1 MTEHLLGALVA
12 ALLAENRRT
21 DSPWHHYIEFL
32 HDTFTA
38 TRWSALFWPQPL
50 LRALNASIGLTGV
63 RAAARAH
70 KTAKELLN
78 QAPELLGTESGDPGS
93 LLDTELHWA
102 VATAACRAVQDPRTG
117 GWLLLPG
124 SELLGRGDKQS
135 SNVEVVPAPFAAGS
149 EDGLG
154 RSWRLVVTRRVVAGQ
169 RLVVDAAMSNPE
181 LLARSWA
188 TVPGNSQGP
197 LLSFPGLSEE
207 FLNAAAE
214 LADGVLAG
222 VASSDL
228 HGAVQR
234 ACAKWRDRGCHELL
248 LARRLQRRPFDVGKV
263 TSPSPVRRL
272 GLCLASTLHLV
283 ELAGLDAFPT
293 EEDTQMPES
302 GRDPAEAKL
311 TSKDVLLQKSY
322 ELLAEACGEAMER
335 YRAALSALGTA
346 SAAAADVTGI
356 PNSNQEEL
364 LRERFRWAL
373 SEDEALLQRC
383 VKQAQRNSIQR
394 DAVDTWT

>member
-1 MTEHLLGALVA
+1 M
-12 ALLAENRRT
+12 
-21 DSPWHHYIEFL
+21 
-32 HDTFTA
+32 
-38 TRWSALFWPQPL
+38 
-50 LRALNASIGLTGV
+50 
-63 RAAARAH
+63 
-70 KTAKELLN
+70 
-78 QAPELLGTESGDPGS
+78 
-93 LLDTELHWA
+93 
-102 VATAACRAVQDPRTG
+102 
-117 GWLLLPG
+117 
-124 SELLGRGDKQS
+124 
-135 SNVEVVPAPFAAGS
+135 
-149 EDGLG
+149 
-154 RSWRLVVTRRVVAGQ
+154 AGQ